1 MIPNDELQKRQRLI
15 AQILKRYNFEFTPN
29 NDHFRINGGQ
39 ILFSDFSAP
48 LLYTFAGLILG
59 FLAYWSVGPLEGI
72 LIFFVT
78 MLGFLYIGLLYRQ
91 KVNLSRTTTDIT
103 PEGLTITNPK
113 GEQQV
118 IPQTGIQN
126 LLVVLDPEEKVK
138 TGRLILNSEETGEKT
153 LIKLVGENQKYLKD
167 DLERVRGFM
176 IEYWRL

>member
-48 LLYTFAGLILG
+48 LLYSFAGLILG

-103 PEGLTITNPK
+103 PEGLI
-113 GEQQV
+113 
-118 IPQTGIQN
+118 I
-126 LLVVLDPEEKVK
+126 
-138 TGRLILNSEETGEKT
+138 
-153 LIKLVGENQKYLKD
+153 
-167 DLERVRGFM
+167 RVC
-176 IEYWRL
+176 